1 LRWAKRRSRRSSS
14 CPVFLFFAETLKILS
29 VGSSSKVIHRW
40 RCSAKSDIAVFR
52 VRVIVSLFVVLLLGM
67 FVDRTFVVSLTDE
80 IVGSSLCKEDV
91 AQVENCL
98 VVCEK

>member
-1 LRWAKRRSRRSSS
+1 LRWTKRRSRRGPS
-14 CPVFLFFAETLKILS
+14 CSVFLFFAETLEVLP
-29 VGSSSKVIHRW
+29 VRSSSKVIHRW

-80 IVGSSLCKEDV
+80 IVGSSLCKKDV
-91 AQVENCL
+91 AQIKNCL